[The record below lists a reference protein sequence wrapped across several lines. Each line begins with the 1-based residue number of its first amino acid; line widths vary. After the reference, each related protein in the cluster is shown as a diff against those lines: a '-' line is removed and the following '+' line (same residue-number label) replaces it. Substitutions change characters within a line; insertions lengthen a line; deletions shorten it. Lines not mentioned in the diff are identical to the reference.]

1 MSTEPEPA
9 PPAKLNFSTIQA
21 FHAAQSVVETA
32 DKANLLNFL
41 DVKKNGLEAALYTW
55 AAGGFVE
62 GAEVL
67 TLNVSAPAKCADN
80 VSRHLIDY
88 IKYLTGESLMEAVM
102 RINKDLTGIR
112 VGMRPT
118 TTGVAILAFK
128 AVRR

>member
-1 MSTEPEPA
+1 MSTGPA
-9 PPAKLNFSTIQA
+9 PPEKLNFSTIQA

-67 TLNVSAPAKCADN
+67 TLTLSAPAKCADK

-88 IKYLTGESLMEAVM
+88 IKYLTGESLMDAVIRM
-102 RINKDLTGIR
+102 NKDLTGIR

-118 TTGVAILAFK
+118 PTGVAILAFK
-128 AVRR
+128 SVRR